1 MVDTV
6 RWSEGR
12 ADTVSDFRARKFL
25 VDHGL
30 PEASLLFEAD
40 QGEPGIFATDAGEEV
55 LIIGSF
61 DEDFYF
67 FVNIRSG
74 EVLFGLEQD
83 PEPSFA
89 NSSLADFVECLR
101 WVDREFPFYSFED
114 DSAVKATAG
123 DRVLGFLHSV
133 DPECVSAADGFWMS
147 FVQDVGIGDYYE
159 GAL

>member
-74 EVLFGLEQD
+74 RSCSDWSKTLNR
-83 PEPSFA
+83 PSQI
-89 NSSLADFVECLR
+89 
-101 WVDREFPFYSFED
+101 
-114 DSAVKATAG
+114 
-123 DRVLGFLHSV
+123 RVWLILLNA
-133 DPECVSAADGFWMS
+133 CDG
-147 FVQDVGIGDYYE
+147 
-159 GAL
+159 